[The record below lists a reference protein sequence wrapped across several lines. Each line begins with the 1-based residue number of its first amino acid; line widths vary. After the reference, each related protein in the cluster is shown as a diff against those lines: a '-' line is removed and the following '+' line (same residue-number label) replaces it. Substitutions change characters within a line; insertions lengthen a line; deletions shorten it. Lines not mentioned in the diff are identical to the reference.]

1 MRQKC
6 RYSLRKVG
14 CLVFMNWI
22 GQFACQVY
30 LPKITLTIFSLY
42 RNCELAFTTAFE
54 ELSIPSLLDPDDVVN
69 YEHPDPLSIM
79 TYVSQYYHALTPS
92 STIKTDGQRRTRSV
106 SRPRGAM
113 ETLFE
118 VGCNCNDI
126 PQFPFPTVALQFLM
140 GWFRL
145 NYALVQLMIDACLMS

>member
-1 MRQKC
+1 M
-6 RYSLRKVG
+6 SLFVKEGWVSG
-14 CLVFMNWI
+14 IYELNWTICLSS
-22 GQFACQVY
+22 
-30 LPKITLTIFSLY
+30 LPSKITLTIFSLY

-118 VGCNCNDI
+118 VGCNYH
-126 PQFPFPTVALQFLM
+126 A
-140 GWFRL
+140 
-145 NYALVQLMIDACLMS
+145 